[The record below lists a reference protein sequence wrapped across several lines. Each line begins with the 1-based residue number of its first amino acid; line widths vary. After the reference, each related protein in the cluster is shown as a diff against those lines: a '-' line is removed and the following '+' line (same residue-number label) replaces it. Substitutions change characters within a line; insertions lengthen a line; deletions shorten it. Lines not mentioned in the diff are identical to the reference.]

1 MARASGKR
9 ASRSSATEPGWK
21 PRASSW
27 QSGQVGRPTLAKSNR
42 RRSAISVAVP
52 TVDRAVRTGFFC
64 SMAIAGLI
72 LISRSTSG
80 RSTFSRNMRAYVDND
95 STYRHWP
102 SANKVSNASEDFPE
116 PDTPVIAVTALW
128 GILSEMFLRLFCRA
142 PSTMRSPDG
151 WISFKGNLVRYG
163 LSQRQFDER
172 DAAQVEREGAGH
184 GGPEAETVQG
194 QDHEAHVGEPRR
206 DEPEEVFGIAH

>member
-1 MARASGKR
+1 
-9 ASRSSATEPGWK
+9 
-21 PRASSW
+21 
-27 QSGQVGRPTLAKSNR
+27 
-42 RRSAISVAVP
+42 
-52 TVDRAVRTGFFC
+52 
-64 SMAIAGLI
+64 
-72 LISRSTSG
+72 
-80 RSTFSRNMRAYVDND
+80 

-102 SANKVSNASEDFPE
+102 SANKVSNASEDLPE
-116 PDTPVIAVTALW
+116 PDTPVITVTALW
-128 GILSEMFLRLFCRA
+128 GIRSEMFLRLFCRA

-172 DAAQVEREGAGH
+172 DAAQVEHEGAGH

-206 DEPEEVFGIAH
+206 DEPEEVFGIAHGRVLPAVQVDQDEGYAGDRRKGASEGCEKSSAL